1 MDDEITGMFQI
12 AKILD
17 GMDEETQARVV
28 RWAADKYGIDLGQ
41 AAEQDEGIDTG
52 EQVMIG
58 GVDPEKLAAAKAA
71 KEAAR
76 AEEQAAPKL
85 EVKPAS
91 TMESTEAPPERDP
104 EKPSFLDTSFRMY
117 SGKQILKKEKET
129 KD

>member
-17 GMDEETQARVV
+17 EMDEETRGRVV

-41 AAEQDEGIDTG
+41 IDDDEGLDSG
-52 EQVMIG
+52 EQVMFG
-58 GVDPEKLAAAKAA
+58 SVDPDKVAAAKAA
-71 KEAAR
+71 RETAR
-76 AEEQAAPKL
+76 EEEKSAPKL

-91 TMESTEAPPERDP
+91 SLESTEAPPERDP
-104 EKPSFLDTSFRMY
+104 EKPSFLDTSFRMF
-117 SGKQILKKEKET
+117 SGKQILKKEKEQ